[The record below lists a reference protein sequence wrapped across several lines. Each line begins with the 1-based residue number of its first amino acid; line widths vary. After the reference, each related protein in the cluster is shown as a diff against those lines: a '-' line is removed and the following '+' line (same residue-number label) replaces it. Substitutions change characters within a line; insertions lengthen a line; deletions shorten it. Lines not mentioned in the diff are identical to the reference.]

1 MEDFDSIFSPP
12 ADTDTELANASAI
25 LNKIAA
31 DTGVDLNKLSEEDIA
46 ELLTDLLPPST
57 TTDTTPTPTKE
68 AQMTTQLTTAD
79 VALELSKIAS
89 DDGIDMSKVS
99 KEEYAEAF
107 DALAARMSD
116 PSYAQTK
123 VAAEEEEA
131 KLAEAYNQGARMAD
145 GFLDRLKQAEEE
157 KEKEEKK
164 DKEKDEKEKEASRYD
179 GIVSRLKGTVKD
191 HAKEIK
197 GQAAEKGRA
206 LIGAVKEHGAKHKDK
221 YMAGGAAAGGAAV
234 GGGAGYAAGS
244 RKKESADEIATK
256 IAAKFLEDAGFN
268 PETGEKVAAED
279 GLEEL
284 ALTALAFQKIAAA
297 GYFGE

>member
-1 MEDFDSIFSPP
+1 MLDPHNKEQIMEDFDSIFSPP

-145 GFLDRLKQAEEE
+145 GFLDRFQPDRQQALLRGETDHHQIGE
-157 KEKEEKK
+157 
-164 DKEKDEKEKEASRYD
+164 DRVAHQLLRQLVGADQGDIA
-179 GIVSRLKGTVKD
+179 RLHPLLDRWQK
-191 HAKEIK
+191 
-197 GQAAEKGRA
+197 
-206 LIGAVKEHGAKHKDK
+206 
-221 YMAGGAAAGGAAV
+221 AV
-234 GGGAGYAAGS
+234 GAEIEIGGAGA
-244 RKKESADEIATK
+244 ADELDRI
-256 IAAKFLEDAGFN
+256 
-268 PETGEKVAAED
+268 
-279 GLEEL
+279 
-284 ALTALAFQKIAAA
+284 
-297 GYFGE
+297 